1 MVKKY
6 TATLQS
12 KESEA
17 LLTPSAALVQN
28 LLNYSRSV
36 EPKKL
41 KHRKVLVNL
50 N

>member
-6 TATLQS
+6 TIESQS
-12 KESEA
+12 KESTLA
-17 LLTPSAALVQN
+17 TPSAALVQH
-28 LLNYSRSV
+28 LLSYSKSL
-36 EPKKL
+36 ETKKL